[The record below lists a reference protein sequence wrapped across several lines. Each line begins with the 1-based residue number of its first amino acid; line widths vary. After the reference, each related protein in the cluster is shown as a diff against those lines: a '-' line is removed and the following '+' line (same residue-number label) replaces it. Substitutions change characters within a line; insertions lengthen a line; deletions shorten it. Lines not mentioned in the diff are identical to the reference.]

1 MLWRDGARR
10 RYSLRV
16 NCPSPGDLG
25 LLRAPTSAAGAHG
38 SETTRWSRF
47 AAPNRLCPPCG
58 RCRLLRA
65 AVRALRFVSLRWRTA
80 NTAGGFEASRASVS
94 NRFVRSKGV
103 TDCFATP
110 SRDGPRVTDDQL
122 QGALRLRGPPRS
134 SCGESSAVT
143 GSRRNLSGR
152 KTWESA
158 YRKVHEVAP
167 RLPAQVT
174 LFQRPPLWLSSRE
187 ASRSHRGLVHG
198 ATRNAQSY
206 ISLSLDI

>member
-1 MLWRDGARR
+1 MRARAGLKMLWRDGARR

-16 NCPSPGDLG
+16 ICPSPGDLG
-25 LLRAPTSAAGAHG
+25 HLRAPTSAAGPHG

-80 NTAGGFEASRASVS
+80 NTAGGFGGAFEASRASVS
-94 NRFVRSKGV
+94 NRFVRSNGV

-122 QGALRLRGPPRS
+122 QGALVVPCGPVARPVRLAG
-134 SCGESSAVT
+134 
-143 GSRRNLSGR
+143 N
-152 KTWESA
+152 
-158 YRKVHEVAP
+158 P
-167 RLPAQVT
+167 RLSPAAVQTFQVA
-174 LFQRPPLWLSSRE
+174 RPGR
-187 ASRSHRGLVHG
+187 AHTKRYMR
-198 ATRNAQSY
+198 
-206 ISLSLDI
+206 